1 MATLHKEF
9 IQFNNELKLTIA
21 RKDGLKKS
29 RKDIKRKIRNWFA
42 ENKPDELQPKFA
54 GQGSFEMNTIVNP
67 IPEYDEDTIL
77 RKYDLDYGVYFIE
90 NTGEDN
96 KRAIET
102 WHNCLYEAVKDH
114 TDQDPIRKNTCVR
127 VFFADGHHI
136 DLPIYYKKDETISLA
151 HKTKDWI
158 ESDPKEFYEWFNS
171 KKNPQIE
178 RLVRYIKAWKNYRE
192 NKISTLNLP
201 SGFSLTI
208 LVVNSYAAYDND
220 DQSFKETIRNMHS
233 ELCRPGGFRCL
244 RPTTPAGE
252 DVFQEYSETKR
263 TNFLNALE
271 SLLDDLVR
279 ADEKDNFLEATEI
292 LRNNQFG
299 SRFPLGEDKN
309 ETNKSAKLAAALG
322 VAAIT
327 PKPYGY

>member
-9 IQFNNELKLTIA
+9 IQFNKELKLTPA
-21 RKDGLKKS
+21 RKEGLKTS
-29 RKDIKRKIRNWFA
+29 RKEINRKIRNWFA
-42 ENKPDELQPKFA
+42 ENKPDELQPKFY

-67 IPEYDEDTIL
+67 IPEFEGDTIL

-96 KRAIET
+96 KQTIET
-102 WHNCLYEAVKDH
+102 WHNWLYEAVKDH
-114 TDQDPIRKNTCVR
+114 TNQDPIRKNTCVR
-127 VFFADGHHI
+127 VIFADGHHL

-151 HKTKDWI
+151 HKSEGWV

-171 KKNPQIE
+171 EKNPQIE
-178 RLVRYIKAWKNYRE
+178 RLVRYLKAWKNFRE
-192 NKISTLNLP
+192 NKNSSLHLP

-208 LVVNSYAAYDND
+208 LVVNSYAENDND
-220 DQSFKETIRNMHS
+220 DQSFRETIRNMYS
-233 ELCRPGGFRCL
+233 ELSRPGGFKCL

-252 DVFQEYSETKR
+252 DVFQGYSETR
-263 TNFLNALE
+263 RASFLNALE
-271 SLLDDLVR
+271 SLLNDMVR
-279 ADEKDNFLEATEI
+279 AEEKDNFREATEI

-299 SRFPLGEDKN
+299 SRFRLGDDNN
-309 ETNKSAKLAAALG
+309 ESKKSATLAAALG

-327 PKPYGY
+327 PKPSST